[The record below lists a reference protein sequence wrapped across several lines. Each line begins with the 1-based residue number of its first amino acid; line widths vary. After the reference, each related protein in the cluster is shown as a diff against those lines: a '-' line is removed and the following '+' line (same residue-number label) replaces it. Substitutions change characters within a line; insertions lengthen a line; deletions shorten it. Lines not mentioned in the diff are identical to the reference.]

1 MTNQKTVIVL
11 AMHGVPPAD
20 FPRPELTE
28 FMRLHT
34 MLEHGS
40 VGDDH
45 LQMRRDALEVK
56 LRSWRRT
63 AANDPYWAASRE
75 LARELKKVTG
85 HRVVVGFNE
94 FCAPSLDY
102 ALDAAAA
109 ERAAR
114 VVIVTPMMTQGG
126 EHSEKDIPGAVERA
140 GVRHPEVEFV
150 YAWPFP
156 VPDVAR
162 FLAEQVARSLVG
174 RSPGRA

>member
-45 LQMRRDALEVK
+45 LQMRRDVLEVK

-63 AANDPYWAASRE
+63 AANDPYWAASSE

-94 FCAPSLDY
+94 FCAPSLDC
-102 ALDAAAA
+102 ALDAAATG
-109 ERAAR
+109 RAAR
-114 VVIVTPMMTQGG
+114 VVVVTPMMTQGG
-126 EHSEKDIPGAVERA
+126 EHSEKDIPGSVERA
-140 GVRHPEVEFV
+140 RARHPKVEFV

-156 VPDVAR
+156 STAAAR
-162 FLAEQVARSLVG
+162 FLAEQVARSLG
-174 RSPGRA
+174 SA